1 MIKCL
6 SCASWSPV
14 LIVNFIFNIRL
25 VKFLV
30 NYSFT
35 GIKRSI
41 CLWILQKWH
50 LTIYLWLAY
59 VDFFKE
65 INARFI
71 CGTYEFFSHTFI
83 FKNSSSYWWEIVSNS
98 YINVL
103 IYSILNIEYPYVFF
117 SLASFDLSAAL
128 KEVDKDMRQ
137 LTFTRMNIWTKETS
151 VNKNWFDKIILW
163 KVIKI
168 DCDFFF

>member
-14 LIVNFIFNIRL
+14 LIVKFIFNIRL

-50 LTIYLWLAY
+50 LTISLIGLCGFFLGNKCKIYLRYIWI
-59 VDFFKE
+59 FF
-65 INARFI
+65 
-71 CGTYEFFSHTFI
+71 T
-83 FKNSSSYWWEIVSNS
+83 SYWWEIVSNS

-151 VNKNWFDKIILW
+151 VNKNWFNKIILW